1 MAASSDLGETPLAGN
16 RFTEVAVRRC
26 AALGHSGHSGPGN
39 ETWDPRHKKHLGTK
53 HHGGVWWD
61 AS

>member
-16 RFTEVAVRRC
+16 RFTEVAVRRW
-26 AALGHSGHSGPGN
+26 AIVAIVALGTKRGTPGTRN
-39 ETWDPRHKKHLGTK
+39 LGTK